1 MVELVWKFLRFYV
14 SSSEIS
20 TGEDNDFV
28 FFFFYYFFY
37 YCLMN
42 IFCLLKVLSYHAF
55 NLLLIHSFVK

>member
-28 FFFFYYFFY
+28 FFFFFT
-37 YCLMN
+37 
-42 IFCLLKVLSYHAF
+42 IF
-55 NLLLIHSFVK
+55 LLLFNEYILFTESSFLSCLQFITHSLIC